1 MLKITPIIYYLLV
14 FTLLLAPSFS
24 CSKEEPKA
32 ANKPDPTEE
41 EPPLPVAVESTKLV
55 EPADDKMYHAA
66 FPDFGGFEDEVFKE
80 KIVNFKNLTEK
91 GITWAYFSDNWFDGI
106 HFPSNEVTI
115 ISAEGCVPFIR
126 IMPRNEN
133 EDTPDPV
140 YTMQAFIDGKFD
152 NAITQWAINA
162 KATGIPLLVEFGT
175 EVNGSWFPWNAKWNG
190 KSSTS
195 GYGNVNAYDGTERFR
210 DAYRHIIDLFNA
222 QEVDNVTWFFH
233 VNAYSYPNTGWNK
246 MKDYYPGDNYI
257 DWIGISVYGPQNN
270 TNGWWSFED
279 VLNDTWSEISTISD
293 EGKPIAV
300 LEMGVI
306 EDATLGD
313 KAQWITDAYSS
324 VNVNGTYYQKIDAM
338 SYWHENFGDTDLRVD
353 TSPETLAA
361 YKAAI
366 SSSIF
371 TVNPTFI
378 KQ

>member
-1 MLKITPIIYYLLV
+1 MLKVKHILSYLLI
-14 FTLLLAPSFS
+14 FTWLVAPSIS
-24 CSKEEPKA
+24 CSKEEA
-32 ANKPDPTEE
+32 KPADKPNPTEE
-41 EPPLPVAVESTKLV
+41 PPPVAVESTKLV
-55 EPADDKMYHAA
+55 KPADGKIYHAA

-80 KIVNFKNLTEK
+80 RIVNFKALTGK

-106 HFPSNEVTI
+106 HFPSKEVTI

-140 YTMQAFIDGKFD
+140 YTMQAFIDGQFD
-152 NAITQWAINA
+152 SEITQWAINA

-190 KSSTS
+190 ESSTS
-195 GYGNVNAYDGTERFR
+195 SYGNVNEYDGTERFR

-222 QEVDNVTWFFH
+222 QQVDNITWFFH

-257 DWIGISVYGPQNN
+257 DWIGVSVYGPQNSN
-270 TNGWWSFED
+270 SGWWSFED
-279 VLNDTWSEISTISD
+279 VLNDSWDEISAISN
-293 EGKPIAV
+293 EKKPIAV

-306 EDATLGD
+306 EDDTLGD
-313 KAQWITDAYSS
+313 KAQWITEAYNS
-324 VNVNGTYYQKIDAM
+324 VNENGAYYQKIDAM
-338 SYWHENFGDTDLRVD
+338 SYWHENFGDTDLRID
-353 TSPETLAA
+353 TSPESLAA
-361 YKAAI
+361 FKAAI

-371 TVNPTFI
+371 TIDPKFI